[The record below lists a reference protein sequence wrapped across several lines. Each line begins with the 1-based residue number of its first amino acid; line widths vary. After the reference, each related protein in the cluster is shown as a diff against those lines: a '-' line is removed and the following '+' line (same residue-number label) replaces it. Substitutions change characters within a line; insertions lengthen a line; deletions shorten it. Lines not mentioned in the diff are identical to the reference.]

1 MQSIQPIQPI
11 EEDVQEE
18 EYILYL
24 VINLKKTTA
33 LDTLKQLIKDSAL
46 NCECE
51 SEYFTH
57 ETEGTNNKITKNNII
72 YVVTFAHQQNINL
85 YIEFIRTIHEIE
97 IESIFHND
105 IIIHGSKNYIKSL
118 NQETQNPEKIK
129 NQLTKSREN
138 QFYKKI
144 FSLI

>member
-1 MQSIQPIQPI
+1 MQSIQ
-11 EEDVQEE
+11 EDVQEE

-72 YVVTFAHQQNINL
+72 YVVTFAYQQNIES

-105 IIIHGSKNYIKSL
+105 IIIHGSKNYMKSL

>member
-1 MQSIQPIQPI
+1 MQSIQ
-11 EEDVQEE
+11 EDVQEE
-18 EYILYL
+18 EYTLYL

-33 LDTLKQLIKDSAL
+33 LDRLKQLIKDSAL

-57 ETEGTNNKITKNNII
+57 ETEGTNNKITKNNMI
-72 YVVTFAHQQNINL
+72 YVVTFAHQQNIES

-105 IIIHGSKNYIKSL
+105 IIIYGSKNYIKSL

-138 QFYKKI
+138 PTYKKI
-144 FSLI
+144 FSLVKNQN